1 MYKHCSSYD
10 SDKSGAIDKKE
21 MTRVMKSVY
30 AMLGTK
36 GSEKSSLDEK
46 VHTKTLCQTLCR
58 FNNNHSKA
66 TAHAARLFKNVDVD
80 GDGELNEK
88 EFLEVFILHLR
99 RQRIPL
105 QNLSKVF
112 LSFYSYSK

>member
-1 MYKHCSSYD
+1 
-10 SDKSGAIDKKE
+10 

-46 VHTKTLCQTLCR
+46 VHIKTLCQTLCR
-58 FNNNHSKA
+58 FNSNHSKA

-112 LSFYSYSK
+112 LSFYSYSL